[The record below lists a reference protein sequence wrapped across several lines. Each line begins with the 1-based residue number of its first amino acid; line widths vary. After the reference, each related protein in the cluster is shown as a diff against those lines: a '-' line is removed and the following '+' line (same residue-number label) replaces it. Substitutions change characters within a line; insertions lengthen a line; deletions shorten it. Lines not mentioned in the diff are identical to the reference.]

1 MELDLKYLYKYSLTI
16 SLYFHLSLTQLF
28 RAFFVCFYFNFGCF
42 EAKKIFLFLQNPHDF
57 HLVLAESARFSPC
70 PCRFRTIFTLSLQ
83 NPHDFHLVLAESARF
98 SPCLCRIRTIF
109 SLYTELSY
117 VTLCQ
122 PEPVEYNP
130 HQNLQSFQRPPLP
143 IRDSLITS

>member
-1 MELDLKYLYKYSLTI
+1 MSCIYCCNGECVELDLKYLYKYSLTI

-42 EAKKIFLFLQNPHDF
+42 EAKKIFL
-57 HLVLAESARFSPC
+57 
-70 PCRFRTIFTLSLQ
+70 SLQ

-122 PEPVEYNP
+122 PEPDEYNP